1 MFSYKYKNMH
11 TISNVIGNTPLI
23 RIDDRIYAKL
33 ETYNPAGSVKDRVIY
48 HIINRA
54 HMYGHIQDDTI
65 LCEATSGNTGI
76 ALAMMAAALG
86 NPCVIFMPKNMSE
99 ERKQMMRVY
108 GAKIIETAPDD
119 FIGAITLRNEY
130 LKANK
135 NTWSPKQF
143 SNPENISCHEHKTA
157 PEIHKQVIQTGHR
170 WSAFIHGA
178 GTGGTI
184 EGVRRYLENNSPKT
198 KVCLVM
204 PKESPHGIQGIAD
217 GKEFL
222 FTSEKADRI
231 IEIKTEDA
239 IARAKKFTKDTGL
252 LVGISSGANIL
263 ACEKYVDNNRV
274 LGIVVTMLCD
284 RGERYMSI
292 YKDSTI

>member
-1 MFSYKYKNMH
+1 MYINKYQNMK
-11 TISNVIGNTPLI
+11 TLESLIGNTPLVKVS
-23 RIDDRIYAKL
+23 DRIYAKL
-33 ETYNPAGSVKDRVIY
+33 ETYNPAGSVKDRVMYYIV
-48 HIINRA
+48 NRA
-54 HMYGHIQDDTI
+54 QMFGYIGPDTV

-76 ALAMMAAALG
+76 ALAMIAAALG

-99 ERKQMMRVY
+99 ERKQMMRIY

-130 LKANK
+130 IKANK
-135 NTWSPKQF
+135 DAWSPKQF
-143 SNPENISCHEHKTA
+143 SNTDNINCHERETA
-157 PEIHKQVIQTGHR
+157 PEIHKQVLETGFQ
-170 WSAFIHGA
+170 WSAFVHGS

-184 EGVRRYLENNSPKT
+184 EGVRRYLEKNSMKT

-222 FTSEKADRI
+222 FTADRADRI

-263 ACEKYVDNNRV
+263 ACEKYVKANRT
-274 LGIVVTMLCD
+274 LGILVTMLCD

-292 YKDSTI
+292 YKDDTI